1 MKLRL
6 LLVWSLGQ
14 ASGSGSLGP
23 NASLPRA
30 GGGKSLEGHLHPGHD
45 ADSPVHAEHYV
56 PRQEGDLWTFG
67 RAHAVLRHAQQ
78 AKEGDARHVARLVE
92 DFCQEHQLE
101 RGVIAPDEVL
111 AAAVKAAAAA
121 QQLTLRPASSREAL
135 LAPARPASG
144 AETRGLR
151 ILVLSSGWGQVELRF
166 LPHLLRFDGDHEVVS
181 VEADPH
187 LSDVGAQL
195 LRHALGQR
203 QVVRHLPLLP
213 GEETT
218 LPELLETL
226 REVYELPVFDLVLL
240 GGSDGASCAA
250 QAQDLV
256 TARVLRSD
264 GLVLAILEDAQRYL
278 QELAERGDFMSQV
291 QEISGSHSAV
301 ISTVSEQTE
310 L

>member
-1 MKLRL
+1 MKRL
-6 LLVWSLGQ
+6 LLLWSLQ
-14 ASGSGSLGP
+14 GSGSELVP
-23 NASLPRA
+23 NASLPR
-30 GGGKSLEGHLHPGHD
+30 GGKTLEGHLHPGHD
-45 ADSPVHAEHYV
+45 AQSPVHAEHYV

-67 RAHAVLRHAQQ
+67 RAHAVLRHAQKE
-78 AKEGDARHVARLVE
+78 AKEGDARHVARVVE

-101 RGVIAPDEVL
+101 RGNIAPDEVL

-135 LAPARPASG
+135 LAPTASAG
-144 AETRGLR
+144 AASSRGLR

-181 VEADPH
+181 VEEDPH

-195 LRHALGQR
+195 LRHALGKR
-203 QVVRHLPLLP
+203 QLVRHLPLLL

-218 LPELLETL
+218 LLELLETL

-256 TARVLRSD
+256 AARVLRSD
-264 GLVLAILEDAQRYL
+264 GLVLAILQDDAQRYL

-291 QEISGSHSAV
+291 QEISGKNLAAV
-301 ISTVSEQTE
+301 ISTVQLEQTE